1 MDSDRPEPEALSR
14 ADVDSEREAIIKLPP
29 LRRSK
34 RFQVSIESASDE
46 DEVVFRRVAEGV
58 ELQIPEGFDREEY
71 VAYDDEF

>member
-14 ADVDSEREAIIKLPP
+14 ADVDLEREAIVKLPP

-34 RFQVSIESASDE
+34 RFQVSIESASDK
-46 DEVVFRRVAEGV
+46 DEVVFRRVVEGV
-58 ELQIPEGFDREEY
+58 ELQIPEGFNREEY

>member
-14 ADVDSEREAIIKLPP
+14 ADVDSEREAIVELPP

>member
-1 MDSDRPEPEALSR
+1 MSR
-14 ADVDSEREAIIKLPP
+14 ANVDSEREAIIKLPP

-34 RFQVSIESASDE
+34 RFQVSIESASDK